1 MNEMK
6 CLIVFLVLILLA
18 GCSTEITEVDCPAA
32 IEQEVS
38 ITNEEVITMYEYK
51 ADIIRVIDGD
61 TVVMNIDLGFGI
73 RFQETVRL
81 AGINTP
87 EIFGVKKDSDEYKKG
102 IEAKTLVENLLRDS
116 SIMIQTEKDKKGK
129 YGRYIATIIIKGIDG
144 DINLNERLVTE
155 NLAEKVDY

>member
-1 MNEMK
+1 
-6 CLIVFLVLILLA
+6 
-18 GCSTEITEVDCPAA
+18 
-32 IEQEVS
+32 
-38 ITNEEVITMYEYK
+38 MYEYK